1 MKAFLKQE
9 SGFTLI
15 EIMVAVVIVGISF
28 VVIIEG
34 YMAMSGLVQQMKE
47 YQLVSSF
54 ASQRMNQV
62 IQKMDIST
70 YGTEELRN
78 LEVTWNSMEQSVGDG
93 VKQLMV
99 LVEWQ
104 GRKGP
109 KQYQL
114 TTLVGGGEYE

>member
-1 MKAFLKQE
+1 MRAFLKQG

-15 EIMVAVVIVGISF
+15 EIMVAVTIVGISF
-28 VVIIEG
+28 VVIVEG
-34 YMAMSGLVQQMKE
+34 YMAMSGLIQQMKE

-54 ASQRMNQV
+54 ASQRITQL
-62 IQKMDIST
+62 IQKMDVGSS
-70 YGTEELRN
+70 GTEELTN

-93 VKQLMV
+93 VKQLMI

-104 GRKGP
+104 SRKGP

-114 TTLVGGGEYE
+114 TTLVGGGDYE